1 MKETIEKAEEGN
13 RIEVLDYEFAGQQGE
28 LLQII
33 EDRFAVVKLDNFPMK
48 VAMALNNL
56 KKVIEEPRLKRIK

>member
-13 RIEVLDYEFAGQQGE
+13 RIEVLDYEFAGQQGQ

>member
-13 RIEVLDYEFAGQQGE
+13 RIEVLDFEFAGQQGE

-33 EDRFAVVKLDNFPMK
+33 EDRFVIVKLDNFPMK

-56 KKVIEEPRLKRIK
+56 KKVIEEPKLKRIK

>member
-13 RIEVLDYEFAGQQGE
+13 RIEVLDYEFAGQQGK

-33 EDRFAVVKLDNFPMK
+33 EDRFAVIKLDNFPMK

-56 KKVIEEPRLKRIK
+56 KKVIEEPKLKRIK